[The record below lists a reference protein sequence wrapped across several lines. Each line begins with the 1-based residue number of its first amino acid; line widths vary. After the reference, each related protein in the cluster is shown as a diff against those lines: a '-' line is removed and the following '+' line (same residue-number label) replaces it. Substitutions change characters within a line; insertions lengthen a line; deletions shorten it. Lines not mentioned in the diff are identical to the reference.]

1 MFKLYLVLLILLVLR
16 IGLHFAHPVVGRE
29 ELGTIPGFALRVR
42 ESFQE
47 SYQRVLPNREADLLS
62 GVVLGSIGLDRN
74 FKSRLA
80 EVGLTHIV
88 AASGMNITLFSGFVL
103 WGLGLLRLGKWAKAL
118 LSVVFVLFYS
128 TVTGFEP
135 PIVRAALMAGL
146 VILASVFGRQG
157 NGLTALLIAGYIML
171 WVSPKLIG
179 SASFLLSFFAM
190 ASQVFLGSFLSL
202 VPIQK
207 GLWPEFFWAIWSL
220 FWQSFLAI
228 VFTFPIVLW
237 FFAKFSL
244 VSLVSNTLVLW
255 TIEPLMILGGLIGL
269 FGSFS
274 PETAR
279 LIALPASPLLAYFL
293 WVVNALSGKDYFLLH
308 LKLDNWT
315 FPVGYYLVLGVFI
328 YWWQGKSDK
337 ISSS

>member
-1 MFKLYLVLLILLVLR
+1 MFKLYLVLLILLILR
-16 IGLHFAHPVVGRE
+16 IGFYLAHPTVSKQPE
-29 ELGTIPGFALRVR
+29 ILPEFALRIR
-42 ESFQE
+42 ESFQG

-103 WGLGLLRLGKWAKAL
+103 WGLELFRLGKWAKAL

-146 VILASVFGRQG
+146 VILARVFGRQG
-157 NGLTALLIAGYIML
+157 NGLTALLVAGYIML
-171 WVSPKLIG
+171 WVSPKLVG
-179 SASFLLSFFAM
+179 SASFLLSFSAM
-190 ASQVFLGSFLSL
+190 ASQIFLSSFSFDL
-202 VPIQK
+202 PKPVS
-207 GLWPEFFWAIWSL
+207 FVAVN

-244 VSLVSNTLVLW
+244 VSLVSNLLVLW

-274 PETAR
+274 PEIAK

-293 WVVNALSGKDYFLLH
+293 WIVNALSGNESFLLRW
-308 LKLDNWT
+308 KLDSWT
-315 FPVGYYLVLGVFI
+315 FPVGYYLVLGAFV

-337 ISSS
+337 ID